1 MGGWTGVGMN
11 CGRMDWS
18 DNVWEGGLEWGWCV
32 GEWTGVGMNCGRMDW
47 SGDDVWEGG
56 LEWG

>member
-1 MGGWTGVGMN
+1 MGGWIGVIMR
-11 CGRMDWS
+11 GRVDWS
-18 DNVWEGGLEWGWCV
+18 GDDVWEG
-32 GEWTGVGMNCGRMDW
+32 DW